1 MTELSTL
8 VEDFA
13 EAFMSADASAPGY
26 VSRTGRQY
34 QPGLGP
40 YAEDA
45 AVRLILAAMRRD
57 HPKRYG
63 ECGQQLRHPESRQA
77 CDLWIGNPV
86 EWAVEV
92 KMARFFGDNARPDDT
107 SLKDIL
113 SPYPAHRSALTDL
126 TKLTTQGLP
135 GRKALLIYGFD
146 YPSMSLDP
154 AIEAFETLAARTVAT
169 TSRVV
174 HPLQR
179 LVHPVHREGRVFGW
193 EVLGRR

>member
-1 MTELSTL
+1 MTELATV

-13 EAFMSADASAPGY
+13 TAFTSADASAPGY

-45 AVRLILAAMRRD
+45 AVRLILAAMRINHGD
-57 HPKRYG
+57 RYG
-63 ECGQQLRHPESRQA
+63 ECGQQLRHPGSRQA
-77 CDLWIGNPV
+77 CDLWIGSPV
-86 EWAVEV
+86 EWVAEV
-92 KMARFFGDNARPDDT
+92 KMARFFGDNGRPDDT

-113 SPYPAHRSALTDL
+113 SPYPAHRSALTDSL
-126 TKLTTQGLP
+126 KLATSTLP
-135 GRKALLIYGFD
+135 GRKAMIVYGFD
-146 YPSMSLDP
+146 YPTMTLDP
-154 AIEAFETLAARTVAT
+154 AIEAFEALATRSVAFSPRLVAR
-169 TSRVV
+169 
-174 HPLQR
+174 LER